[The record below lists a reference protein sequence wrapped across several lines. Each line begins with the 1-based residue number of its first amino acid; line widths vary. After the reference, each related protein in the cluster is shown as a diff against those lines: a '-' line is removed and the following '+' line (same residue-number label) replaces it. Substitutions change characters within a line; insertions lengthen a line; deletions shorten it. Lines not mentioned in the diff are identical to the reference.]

1 MLNLLI
7 RKATQFL
14 RYRLNIREDKAD
26 NHEIIQTILKGVVF
40 KGVNLW
46 TLIFA
51 IIIASIGLDVNSTAV
66 IIGAMLISPLMG
78 PIMGIGLGA
87 GIGNL
92 ALVKKAG
99 KNLLLASGIALLT
112 STTYFVLSPLHLAQ
126 SELLARTSPT
136 IWDVLIAFVGGTA
149 GIVASTRKQ
158 FNNIIPGVAIATA
171 LMPPLCTAGFGLANL
186 EWPYFFGAL
195 YLYLI
200 NSVFISIATFLAVRI
215 MNINPSDGLKG
226 AAEKKIR
233 NWVGIIAVLTIV
245 PSIFLAY
252 RFVTKEYFTRN
263 ATRMIDEEL
272 VNKGTVVL
280 SSKVLAEKREIQLYL
295 LKEKNQDSIVQL
307 LNSKIKHYK
316 ISEANIILKHKDLST
331 LGLNK
336 EEVMRKN
343 AIEKLLQT
351 QEDKLEVV
359 YQEITDLKKGVQ
371 VDSQFKHE
379 KELVIRE
386 YSTLFGPFKE
396 IGIERTLSY
405 TPDGPQDTVIAAFIK
420 PVKPLSTK
428 EKKNLNDWLNLKFK
442 PYQVKLS
449 LN

>member
-1 MLNLLI
+1 MLNSYLK
-7 RKATQFL
+7 KASVLL
-14 RYRLNIREDKAD
+14 RYRLNISEDKASD
-26 NHEIIQTILKGVVF
+26 QEIINTIQKGVVF

-92 ALVKKAG
+92 ALLKKAG
-99 KNLLLASGIALLT
+99 KNLLIASGIALMT
-112 STTYFVLSPLHLAQ
+112 STTYFVLSPIHLAQ

-186 EWPYFFGAL
+186 EWSYFFGAL

-200 NSVFISIATFLAVRI
+200 NSVFISIATFLAVRF
-215 MNINPSDGLKG
+215 MKINPTDGLNG
-226 AAEKKIR
+226 AAQKKIR
-233 NWVGIIAVLTIV
+233 NWVGLIAVLTIV
-245 PSIFLAY
+245 PSIYLAY
-252 RFVTKEYFTRN
+252 RFVSKEYFTRN
-263 ATRMIDEEL
+263 ATRMINEEL

-280 SSKVLAEKREIQLYL
+280 SRKVIAEKREIQLFL
-295 LKEKNQDSIVQL
+295 LKEKNQDSIVQV
-307 LNSKIKHYK
+307 LNSKTKHYN
-316 ISEANIILKHKDLST
+316 ISEARIILTHKDLT
-331 LGLNK
+331 NLGLSK
-336 EEVMRKN
+336 EDLMRKN
-343 AIEKLLQT
+343 ALEQLLQR
-351 QEDKLEVV
+351 QQNRLQAVE
-359 YQEITDLKKGVQ
+359 QEISELKQ
-371 VDSQFKHE
+371 AAQFDTQFMNE
-379 KELVIRE
+379 KERVIRE
-386 YSTLFGPFKE
+386 YSTLFGAYKE
-396 IGIERTLSY
+396 MGIEKTFTY
-405 TPDGPQDTVIAAFIK
+405 TPDGPKDTVVAALITPF
-420 PVKPLSTK
+420 KPLSNK
-428 EKKNLNDWLNLKFK
+428 EKKNLSDWLNLKFK
-442 PYQVKLS
+442 PYQVKLI

>member
-1 MLNLLI
+1 MVKSFI
-7 RKATQFL
+7 KKTTQIL
-14 RYRLNIREDKAD
+14 RYRLNINEDKAD
-26 NHEIIQTILKGVVF
+26 NQEIIQTILKGVVF

-51 IIIASIGLDVNSTAV
+51 IVIASIGLDVNSTAV

-92 ALVKKAG
+92 SLVKQAG
-99 KNLLLASGIALLT
+99 KNLLIASGIALLT
-112 STTYFVLSPLHLAQ
+112 STTYFVLSPIHLAQ

-215 MNINPSDGLKG
+215 MQIKPNEEMNS

-233 NWVGIIAVLTIV
+233 NWVGAIAVLTIV

-252 RFVTKEYFTRN
+252 RFVTNEFFTRN
-263 ATRMIDEEL
+263 ASRMITEEL
-272 VNKGTVVL
+272 ANKGTVVL
-280 SSKVLAEKREIQLYL
+280 SSKIIAEKKEIQLYL
-295 LKEKNQDSIVQL
+295 LKENNQDSIVDL
-307 LNSKIKHYK
+307 LNSKIATYK
-316 ISEANIILKHKDLST
+316 IPRAKILLKHKDLSN
-331 LGLNK
+331 LSLNK
-336 EEVMRKN
+336 EETMRKN
-343 AIEKLLQT
+343 ALEKILNS
-351 QEDKLEVV
+351 QENKLDLV
-359 YQEITDLKKGVQ
+359 YQEISELKQQVQ
-371 VDSQFKHE
+371 FNAQFMHQ

-386 YSTLFGPFKE
+386 FPTLFGAFKE
-396 IGIERTLSY
+396 IAIEKTLRY
-405 TPDGPQDTVIAAFIK
+405 TPKGPRDTLITALIQPEK
-420 PVKPLSTK
+420 LLSAK
-428 EKKNLNDWLNLKFK
+428 DKKHLHEWLNLKFQ
-442 PYQVKLS
+442 PYQVKLI

>member
-1 MLNLLI
+1 MLNSFI
-7 RKATQFL
+7 KKTTQFL
-14 RYRLNIREDKAD
+14 RYRLNISEDKAD
-26 NHEIIQTILKGVVF
+26 NQEIIQTILKGVVF

-112 STTYFVLSPLHLAQ
+112 STTYFVLSPIHLAQ

-215 MNINPSDGLKG
+215 MKINPTDGLNG
-226 AAEKKIR
+226 AAEKKNTELGRSNSRFNHCSKHIFGLSFCYK
-233 NWVGIIAVLTIV
+233 GIFY
-245 PSIFLAY
+245 P
-252 RFVTKEYFTRN
+252 
-263 ATRMIDEEL
+263 
-272 VNKGTVVL
+272 
-280 SSKVLAEKREIQLYL
+280 KR
-295 LKEKNQDSIVQL
+295 
-307 LNSKIKHYK
+307 H
-316 ISEANIILKHKDLST
+316 
-331 LGLNK
+331 
-336 EEVMRKN
+336 
-343 AIEKLLQT
+343 
-351 QEDKLEVV
+351 
-359 YQEITDLKKGVQ
+359 
-371 VDSQFKHE
+371 
-379 KELVIRE
+379 
-386 YSTLFGPFKE
+386 
-396 IGIERTLSY
+396 
-405 TPDGPQDTVIAAFIK
+405 
-420 PVKPLSTK
+420 
-428 EKKNLNDWLNLKFK
+428 
-442 PYQVKLS
+442 PYDY
-449 LN
+449 